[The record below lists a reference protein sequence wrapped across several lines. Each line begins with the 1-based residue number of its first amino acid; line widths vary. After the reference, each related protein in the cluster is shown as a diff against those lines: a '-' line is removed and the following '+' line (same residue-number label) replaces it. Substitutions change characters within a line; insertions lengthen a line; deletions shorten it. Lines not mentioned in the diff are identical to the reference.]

1 MSEQNNDLGEVTD
14 QEPEDRS
21 VFQALKRGLRR
32 KCPNCGTGSIFR
44 KYVTVNEECAHCH
57 EELSHIRADD
67 IPPYFTI
74 TIVGHIVVPGV
85 LLTEQLYSPPLLTHV
100 AIWPVLTLALTMA
113 ILPFVKGG
121 VLGVLWALRMFE
133 DEKRFPSTTE

>member
-1 MSEQNNDLGEVTD
+1 MSENNKDLGEFA
-14 QEPEDRS
+14 EHKPEERS
-21 VFQALKRGLRR
+21 VFQALKRGIRK
-32 KCPNCGTGSIFR
+32 KCPNCGTGNIFR
-44 KYVTVNEECAHCH
+44 KYVTVNDECAHCH

-85 LLTEQLYSPPLLTHV
+85 MWTEQLYSPSLLTHV
-100 AIWPVLTLALTMA
+100 AIWPALTLVLTMA

-133 DEKRFPSTTE
+133 DEKRFPSAAE

>member
-1 MSEQNNDLGEVTD
+1 MSENNKTLGEVATSA
-14 QEPEDRS
+14 PEDRS
-21 VFQALKRGLRR
+21 VFQALLKGLRR
-32 KCPNCGTGSIFR
+32 KCPRCGNGNIFR
-44 KYVTVNEECAHCH
+44 KYVTVNDECANCS

-85 LLTEQLYSPPLLTHV
+85 MWSEQAWSPSLMTHV
-100 AIWPVLTLALTMA
+100 AIWPALTLALTMA

-133 DEKRFPSTTE
+133 DEKRFPSKA

>member
-1 MSEQNNDLGEVTD
+1 MSENTENFGEIAT
-14 QEPEDRS
+14 PASKDRS
-21 VFQALKRGLRR
+21 VFQALKKGLQR
-32 KCPNCGTGSIFR
+32 KCPHCGKGKIFR
-44 KYVTVNEECAHCH
+44 SYVTVNDECENCS

-85 LLTEQLYSPPLLTHV
+85 LWSEQAWSPPLLTHV
-100 AIWPVLTLALTMA
+100 AIWPALTLALTMA

-121 VLGVLWALRMFE
+121 VVGVLWALGLFE
-133 DEKRFPSTTE
+133 DEKRFPSTSE